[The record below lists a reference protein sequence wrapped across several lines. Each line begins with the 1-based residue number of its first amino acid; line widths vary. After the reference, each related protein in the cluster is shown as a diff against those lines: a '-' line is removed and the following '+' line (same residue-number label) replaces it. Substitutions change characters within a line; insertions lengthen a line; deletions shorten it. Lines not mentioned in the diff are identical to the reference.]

1 MRVLIVAPSFGAYGG
16 MEAFV
21 LSLTESLAHD
31 LQLEIRACFKQVQAL
46 TPDRALVAAAAGLPV
61 EFVRK
66 ASRELWS
73 AIAWADVVHAQN
85 ASPDVALM
93 AAALRKPVALS
104 VHNVLPARPRLR
116 RLSWQMSARL
126 AAVRWYNSRF
136 VWGTWEPHG
145 HREGSAC
152 VFPSSASLQASVPLS
167 ERRGFVFLGR
177 LVPGK
182 GVDVLLDAY
191 HRAGVDQAAWPLS
204 IAGEGPMRAALEGQA
219 GKLGLT
225 GVRFHGF
232 VTGDDKAG
240 LIASARWLVVPSH
253 WQEPF
258 GMVAHEAR
266 SLGVPCIAT
275 RDGGLPEAAGA
286 HALICEP
293 RDVDGLAAALRSA
306 VAMGDREYQTRC
318 ERTQRDLNAE
328 TTPMSFYAEA
338 YLNLHCNAAGDGR
351 SRLLRHER

>member
-21 LSLTESLAHD
+21 LSLTESLTRD
-31 LQLEIRACFKQVQAL
+31 PRLEIRACFKQVQTF
-46 TPDRALVAAAAGLPV
+46 TPDRAMVTAAAGLPV

-93 AAALRKPVALS
+93 AAAMRKPVALS
-104 VHNVLPARPRLR
+104 LHNVLPARPRLR
-116 RLSWQMSARL
+116 RRSWQMSARL

-136 VWGTWEPHG
+136 VWDTWEPHD
-145 HREGSAC
+145 HQEGSAC
-152 VFPSSASLQASVPLS
+152 VFPSSSNLQASVPVG

-182 GVDVLLDAY
+182 GVDVLLNAY
-191 HRAGVDQAAWPLS
+191 HRAGLDPSAWPLS
-204 IAGEGPMRAALEGQA
+204 IAGEGPMRAELETQA
-219 GKLGLT
+219 AKLGLT

-232 VTGDDKAG
+232 VTGSDKAR
-240 LIASARWLVVPSH
+240 LIASASWLVAPSH

-258 GMVAHEAR
+258 GLVAHEAR
-266 SLGVPCIAT
+266 SLAVPCIAT
-275 RDGGLPEAAGA
+275 RDGGLPEAAGI
-286 HALICEP
+286 HAVLCEP

-338 YLNLHCNAAGDGR
+338 YLNLHRKTASQHSISAIG
-351 SRLLRHER
+351 S